1 MKYELGNYFE
11 MAYDPDFSVVTFSWL
26 LPSLNDLQEEYEEL
40 FDDKDYQ
47 EILDDIVE
55 GWKQKEFL
63 EYLYDEKSDQFFDE
77 IMVKENRRGTIK
89 DIKLLDEGKRKR
101 LMCWWQP
108 PEWFSKVMK
117 DNNEDIDFIIVEQNV
132 IEALSDRI

>member
-11 MAYDPDFSVVTFSWL
+11 IAYDPDFSVVTFSWL

-40 FDDKDYQ
+40 FDDKEYQ

-63 EYLYDEKSDQFFDE
+63 EYLYDEQSDQFFDE
-77 IMVKENRRGTIK
+77 IMMKENRRGTIK

-101 LMCWWQP
+101 LMCWWLP
-108 PEWFSKVMK
+108 PEWFSKVIK